1 MKDKCVLVTGSSS
14 GIGYEI
20 TSNLLDL
27 GAQVIGIARNHDKS
41 NLENKNYI
49 TYNCDVSIHDKLEI
63 LLKQI
68 LKNHPQINCLISN
81 AGYGNFG
88 PLENYSTLQINK
100 FLSTNLTSHLVITKH
115 LLPHFKR
122 NKMGDIIFIG
132 SEAGLLGAKN
142 GSLYCTAKFGLKG
155 FSEALSKD
163 VVNNNIRVSIINPG
177 MVRTDFFENLNFEPG
192 DSEENAISLRDVSS
206 TVAYILGLSRN
217 TIVDEINLSPSKKAI
232 KFKWINQL

>member
-27 GAQVIGIARNHDKS
+27 GAKVIGIARNHDKS

-132 SEAGLLGAKN
+132 SEAGLSGAKN

-192 DSEENAISLRDVSS
+192 DSEENAISLSDISS
-206 TVAYILGLSRN
+206 TVAYILRLSRN

-232 KFKWINQL
+232 KFK

>member
-1 MKDKCVLVTGSSS
+1 MRDKCVLVTGSSS

-20 TSNLLDL
+20 TSKLLDL
-27 GAQVIGIARNHDKS
+27 GAKVIGIARNHDKS

-122 NKMGDIIFIG
+122 NKIGDIIFIG
-132 SEAGLLGAKN
+132 SEAGLSGAKN

-232 KFKWINQL
+232 KFKWINQ

>member
-20 TSNLLDL
+20 TTKLLDL
-27 GAQVIGIARNHDKS
+27 GAKVIGIARNHDRSK
-41 NLENKNYI
+41 LENKNYT
-49 TYNCDVSIHDKLEI
+49 TYKCDVSAHQKLEI

-68 LKNHPQINCLISN
+68 LKKHPQINCFISN
-81 AGYGNFG
+81 AGYGDFG
-88 PLENYSTLQINK
+88 PLENFSTLQIKN
-100 FLSTNLTSHLVITKH
+100 FIATNLTSHMVITKL

-122 NKMGDIIFIG
+122 NKIGDIIFIG

-142 GSLYCTAKFGLKG
+142 ASLYCAAKFGLRG

-163 VVNNNIRVSIINPG
+163 VANKNIRVSIINPG
-177 MVRTDFFENLNFEPG
+177 MIRTNFFENLNFEPG
-192 DSEENAISLRDVSS
+192 NDEENAINIKDVSS

-217 TIVDEINLSPSKKAI
+217 TIVDEINLSPLKKTI
-232 KFKWINQL
+232 KFK

>member
-122 NKMGDIIFIG
+122 NKIGDIIFIG
-132 SEAGLLGAKN
+132 SEAGLKGTKN
-142 GSLYCTAKFGLKG
+142 GSLYCAAKFGLKG

-163 VVNNNIRVSIINPG
+163 VANNNIRVSIINPG
-177 MVRTDFFENLNFEPG
+177 MIRTDFFQNLNFEPG
-192 DSEENAISLRDVSS
+192 DGVENAINTRDISS
-206 TVAYILGLSRN
+206 TVVYILSLNRN
-217 TIVDEINLSPSKKAI
+217 TIVDEINLSPLKKAI
-232 KFKWINQL
+232 KFK

>member
-132 SEAGLLGAKN
+132 SEAGLSGAKN

-232 KFKWINQL
+232 KFK

>member
-1 MKDKCVLVTGSSS
+1 MKGKCVLVTGSSS

-27 GAQVIGIARNHDKS
+27 GAKVIGIARKHDKS

-49 TYNCDVSIHDKLEI
+49 TYNCDVSVHDKLEI

-88 PLENYSTLQINK
+88 PLENYSTSQINK

-132 SEAGLLGAKN
+132 SEAGLSGAKN

-192 DSEENAISLRDVSS
+192 DSEENVINLRDISS
-206 TVAYILGLSRN
+206 TVAYILALSRN
-217 TIVDEINLSPSKKAI
+217 TIVDEINLSPSKKSV
-232 KFKWINQL
+232 KFK

>member
-27 GAQVIGIARNHDKS
+27 GAKVIGIARNHDKS
-41 NLENKNYI
+41 NLENKNYT
-49 TYNCDVSIHDKLEI
+49 TYKCDVSIHDKLET

-68 LKNHPQINCLISN
+68 LKNHPKINCLISN

-132 SEAGLLGAKN
+132 SEAGLSGAKN

-232 KFKWINQL
+232 KFK

>member
-20 TSNLLDL
+20 TSKLLDL
-27 GAQVIGIARNHDKS
+27 GAKVIGIARSHDRSK
-41 NLENKNYI
+41 LENKNYI
-49 TYNCDVSIHDKLEI
+49 TYNCDVSVYKKLEI

-81 AGYGNFG
+81 AGYGDFG
-88 PLENYSTLQINK
+88 PLENFSTLQIDN
-100 FLSTNLTSHLVITKH
+100 FIATNLTSHLVITKL

-122 NKMGDIIFIG
+122 IKIGDIIFIG

-142 GSLYCTAKFGLKG
+142 GSLYCSAKFGLRG

-163 VVNNNIRVSIINPG
+163 VANKNIRVTIINPG

-192 DSEENAISLRDVSS
+192 IDEENAISIKDISS
-206 TVAYILGLSRN
+206 TVAYILTLSRN
-217 TIVDEINLSPSKKAI
+217 TIVDEVNLSPLNKA
-232 KFKWINQL
+232 NQI

>member
-27 GAQVIGIARNHDKS
+27 GAKVIGIARNHDKS

-132 SEAGLLGAKN
+132 SEAGLSGAKN

-232 KFKWINQL
+232 RFK

>member
-27 GAQVIGIARNHDKS
+27 GAKVIGIARNHDKS
-41 NLENKNYI
+41 NLENKNYT
-49 TYNCDVSIHDKLEI
+49 TYNCDVSVHDKLEI

-88 PLENYSTLQINK
+88 PLENYSKLQINK
-100 FLSTNLTSHLVITKH
+100 FLSANLTSHLVITKH

-132 SEAGLLGAKN
+132 SEAGLSGAKN

-163 VVNNNIRVSIINPG
+163 VANNNIRVSIINPG
-177 MVRTDFFENLNFEPG
+177 MVRTDFFNNLNFEPG
-192 DSEENAISLRDVSS
+192 DSEENTISLRDISS
-206 TVAYILGLSRN
+206 TVTYILGLSRN

-232 KFKWINQL
+232 KFK